1 MTKFSLKSLN
11 WFEYFLIVGIISINT
26 LYCWITNDWDALAI
40 IATCTG
46 VINVVLV
53 AKGSILNYLF
63 GVINVFLCS
72 IIYFKSATYGLAAL
86 NALYFLPMQFI
97 GWYNWRHNLVEEE
110 SDIVQSRKMNTKQM
124 IFTLLVTICS
134 VVIGS
139 LILKSIGGNLPIID
153 AISTIIQIIAMFLMI
168 KAFSEQWILWV
179 VTNVINVVLF
189 IILVI
194 EGQEHSILML
204 VMHLFYLINS
214 INGWIQWRKSSCNV
228 VTKQQ

>member
-11 WFEYFLIVGIISINT
+11 WFEYFLIIGIISINI

-63 GVINVFLCS
+63 GIVNVFLCS
-72 IIYFKSATYGLAAL
+72 IIYFKSETFGLAAL

-97 GWYNWRHNLVEEE
+97 GWYNWRNNLVEDS
-110 SDIVQSRKMNTKQM
+110 SDIVQSKKMTTKQL
-124 IFTLLVTICS
+124 IITSLITVAS
-134 VVIGS
+134 VVLIS
-139 LILKSIGGNLPIID
+139 IILKSVGGNQPVID
-153 AISTIIQIIAMFLMI
+153 AISTMIQIIAMFLMI

-179 VTNVINVVLF
+179 ATNVINVVLF

-194 EGQEHSILML
+194 EGKEHAILML
-204 VMHLFYLINS
+204 VMHIFYLINS
-214 INGWIQWRKSSCNV
+214 INGWIQWRKSL
-228 VTKQQ
+228 